1 MNAEAKGGKRRR
13 AKSLK
18 TGSDK
23 LSDGPQTFFQPDLSG
38 ENKKSFLSLITSKCR
53 EFIAFTA
60 VFTFYKSIQ

>member
-1 MNAEAKGGKRRR
+1 MNAEAKGGKRRS

-23 LSDGPQTFFQPDLSG
+23 LSDGPETFSSLISA
-38 ENKKSFLSLITSKCR
+38 ERTKKVFLSLITSKCR
-53 EFIAFTA
+53 GFNAFTA